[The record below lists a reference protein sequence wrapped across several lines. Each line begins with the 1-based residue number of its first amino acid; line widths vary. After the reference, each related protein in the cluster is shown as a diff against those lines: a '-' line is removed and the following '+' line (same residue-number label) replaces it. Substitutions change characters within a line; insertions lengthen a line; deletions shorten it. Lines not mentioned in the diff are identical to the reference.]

1 MSGGSKRDIRNVLDA
16 LLAFAGVIERDG
28 TLVEVNRA
36 ALESAGRRPEEV
48 IGHKAWEAYWFT
60 YDDRVVQRV
69 REGTERAARGEHVR
83 FDVDVRV
90 AGGRLV
96 SIDLQL
102 VPVREDH
109 GEVAYVVLSAVDVT
123 ARKQSE
129 EALRRSEAEARR
141 RAAELEATYRTA
153 PIGLCVIDR
162 EMRWVRINERL
173 AEMNGLP
180 VAEHIGRRAR
190 DLLPAVAEQAEP
202 FVRRVLETGEP
213 ILRVELEGETPA
225 QPGVQ
230 RTWVESF
237 FPLRDDASGEVVA
250 INVVVWE
257 TTEAKRVERAL
268 RESEQRLRLAA
279 SAAGFGTFEVR
290 EDKSSC
296 WSPELR
302 RIVGVPEDCD
312 RITIDVIERLL
323 HPDDRARVMQE
334 IAHAVDPRGD
344 GVFESEHRFVRP
356 DGHVVW
362 VLARGR
368 SEFAGKGD
376 ARRFVG
382 ATGAVIDVSARKE
395 REEERLR
402 EEARWRLT
410 IDASGA
416 ADWEYWA
423 TTATLRWSERMLGL
437 WGATPDTTIDEALQR
452 LHPDDVAKS
461 RDAFQRSLDPSGDG
475 VYFDET
481 RVLGTDGQMHWL
493 ESRGRTTFE
502 DTPEGRRPVVLRAV
516 TLDVSERKRAEEERA
531 RLLESERR
539 AREDAERASRMR
551 DEFLATIS
559 HELRTPLNA
568 ILGWAHLLR
577 SGPEDRARLERGLDV
592 ITRNA
597 QLQATLIADLLDM
610 SRIIAGKLVLDVH
623 PLDPSAVVA
632 AALESLRVAAG
643 AKDITLRTVLDSPVP
658 RVRGDAARLQQV
670 IWNLLSNAIKFTPRG
685 GRVEVSISARDRE
698 VEIAVADSGQG
709 IDPEFL
715 PHVFER
721 FRQADQT
728 TTRRHGGLGLGLAI
742 VQQIVQMHG
751 GTVRAESEGVGQGAR
766 FAIVLPAEAREVV
779 ATPAA
784 ERARRGPDALR
795 RLGGVRVLVV
805 DDEPDARDVIA
816 QVLELAEADVSTASS
831 ADEALEV
838 MERAPFDVLLSD
850 IGMPQRDGY
859 ALIEEVRRR
868 GIAVP
873 AAALTAFARDQDRKR
888 ALAAGYQVHIPKP
901 VEPDALIAAVASLAT
916 VG

>member
-1 MSGGSKRDIRNVLDA
+1 MSGGTKRDIRNVLDA
-16 LLAFAGVIERDG
+16 LLVFAGVIERDG

-36 ALESAGRRPEEV
+36 ALETARREAEEV
-48 IGHKAWEAYWFT
+48 VGRKVWEAPWFA
-60 YDDRVVQRV
+60 YDEQVAARV
-69 REGTERAARGEHVR
+69 RDGAERAAGGERVR

-90 AGGRLV
+90 TGGRLV
-96 SIDLQL
+96 AIELQL
-102 VPVREDH
+102 LPVRDER
-109 GEVAYVVLSAVDVT
+109 GAVEYVVLSAVDVS
-123 ARKQSE
+123 ARKESE
-129 EALRRSEAEARR
+129 EALRHSEAEARR

-153 PIGLCVIDR
+153 PIGLCVVDR
-162 EMRWVRINERL
+162 ELRWVRINERL
-173 AEMNGLP
+173 AEMNGVPAAAHL
-180 VAEHIGRRAR
+180 GRRVR
-190 DLLPAVAEQAEP
+190 DVLPGIADQAESIL
-202 FVRRVLETGEP
+202 RHVLDTGEP
-213 ILRVELEGETPA
+213 VLRVELEGETPA
-225 QPGVQ
+225 QPGVM
-230 RTWVESF
+230 RSWVESF
-237 FPLRDDASGEVVA
+237 YPIRDETTGTVVA
-250 INVVVWE
+250 VNVVAQE
-257 TTEAKRVERAL
+257 TTEARRVQRAL
-268 RESEQRLRLAA
+268 HESDERLRLAA
-279 SAAGFGTFEVR
+279 TAAGFGTFEVR
-290 EDKSSC
+290 EDKC
-296 WSPELR
+296 AQWSPELR
-302 RIVGVPEDCD
+302 RIVGLPEVDEP
-312 RITIDVIERLL
+312 ITIGVLERLL
-323 HPDDRARVMQE
+323 HPDDRARVLEE
-334 IAHAVDPRGD
+334 IAQSVDPRGD

-356 DGHVVW
+356 DGSVAW

-368 SEFAGKGD
+368 SEFRGEGD
-376 ARRFVG
+376 ARRFVH
-382 ATGAVIDVSARKE
+382 ASGAVIDLSARKALEQE
-395 REEERLR
+395 RQRDD
-402 EEARWRLT
+402 ARWRLT
-410 IDASGA
+410 IEASGA
-416 ADWEYWA
+416 ADWEYWV
-423 TTATLRWSERMLGL
+423 TTGELRWSERMLEL
-437 WGATPDTTIDEALQR
+437 WGATPESTLEEALTR
-452 LHPDDVAKS
+452 LHPDDVVRS
-461 RDAFQRSLDPSGDG
+461 RAAFERSLDPSGDG
-475 VYFDET
+475 MFLDES
-481 RVLGTDGQMHWL
+481 RVLGTDGKVHWL

-516 TLDVSERKRAEEERA
+516 TLDVSERKRAEEDRA

-577 SGPEDRARLERGLDV
+577 SGPDDRARLERGLDV

-610 SRIIAGKLVLDVH
+610 SRIIAGKLALEVH
-623 PLDPSAVVA
+623 PLDPSAAVS
-632 AALESLRVAAG
+632 AALESVRAAAS
-643 AKDITLRTVLDSPVP
+643 AKEITLRTVVDSPVP
-658 RVRGDAARLQQV
+658 RVRGDATRLQQV

-685 GRVEVSISARDRE
+685 GRVEVSIARRDDE

-751 GTVRAESEGVGQGAR
+751 GTVRAESEGVGKGAR
-766 FAIVLPAEAREVV
+766 FAITLPATAREV
-779 ATPAA
+779 ATTPAT
-784 ERARRGPDALR
+784 ERAKRGPDALR

-850 IGMPQRDGY
+850 IGMPKRDGY

-901 VEPDALIAAVASLAT
+901 VEPEALISAVASLAT